1 MARRGIG
8 KQAANFSDDP
18 SARRP
23 TPKPVRMVKRELV
36 SPAGRKVLVD
46 VPVYAPFRLED
57 RPEEI
62 PAKASTG
69 DSEKPGKAE
78 TAPASD
84 PEKAPAENDPSP
96 Q

>member
-8 KQAANFSDDP
+8 KQAANLSDDP

-46 VPVYAPFRLED
+46 VPVYAPFRLE
-57 RPEEI
+57 ET

-69 DSEKPGKAE
+69 DSEKPEKAE

-84 PEKAPAENDPSP
+84 PEKAPAGNDPSP